1 MAFFMSSFMPS
12 FLLRSLMLI
21 MISLA
26 SFSANAQ
33 IPGFGGPAEAEIV
46 DINTLSKEEAD
57 RYLAGL
63 TDEEMRK
70 VLLKQI
76 EDRPEPVEMS
86 MMGESY
92 ISYAIMSLQDRSRL
106 FETELK
112 KVSDASQYYGSTLSR
127 RMNALFYTEGESALL
142 KVISTLALLLA
153 IGGIATSLAF
163 RPMRQFRD
171 NLRQDGHFP
180 VYLRL
185 GRSLTGITYDL
196 LKIAL
201 FMLITVPITFAIFDQ
216 ESSLRAFAS
225 SILIL
230 VAIVWA
236 MHEVLKELL
245 FSPVCKELFVK
256 GERSRTVYFWSM
268 LSFFALFAFALLS
281 SALLTILKFPS
292 ELIRLNTLVVVSFS
306 ILSLVIGVFL
316 IAHAKKV
323 HDDGFSDVLRTAVS
337 NNRYWLIVLMLIGFY
352 IIGFKNIII
361 AANLTAE
368 QRISPGYTYYAL
380 LMFIFMP
387 MYLRVIKLLIVVQ
400 PIKDSHAEPSLIPD
414 EKADD
419 ESDDQD
425 SDAQLLK
432 EDEHVLH
439 TSAKSNKWVRLV
451 FTLPYI
457 ILIILFTLEG
467 ANIGLLSWFSDGA
480 GSKFGQAA
488 TGVFFACM
496 LGVIAWNMVNTY
508 INKNL
513 PKVALDPKALMSG
526 EGGGSDAATRT
537 QTVLPIVR
545 NFALVLIVIMVLF
558 SVLSA
563 LNINTAPLLAG
574 AGVMGIAIGFGAQKL
589 VQDVVSGMFF
599 LFEDAFR
606 IGEYIDTGSLVGTVE
621 STSVRSLK
629 LRHHLGAV
637 QTVPYGE
644 IRSVKNLSRDFVI
657 MKLSFR
663 VPFDTDIELVRR
675 TIKKVG
681 QAMLLHEEL
690 GPDFIAPLKSQG
702 VQTAE
707 DDALLIRM
715 KFTAKPGKQWVI
727 RREAYRLVKD
737 ALEKKG
743 ITFATR
749 QVTVHIPENEH
760 PDPMAIQQAAG
771 AAIAAEQE
779 KQNNKK
785 PDPLA
790 DM

>member
-1 MAFFMSSFMPS
+1 MYSFILS
-12 FLLRSLMLI
+12 LLRPGMMLI
-21 MISLA
+21 MISLFSLSA
-26 SFSANAQ
+26 SAQ
-33 IPGFGGPAEAEIV
+33 IPGLGDATEAETV
-46 DINTLSKEEAD
+46 DINALSKEEAD

-63 TDEEMRK
+63 SDAEARK
-70 VLLKQI
+70 LLLKQI
-76 EDRPEPVEMS
+76 EDRPPPVEMS

-92 ISYAIMSLQDRSRL
+92 ISYAIMSLHDRSRM
-106 FETELK
+106 FELELK
-112 KVSDASQYYGSTLSR
+112 KISDARQDYGSTLSR

-142 KVISTLALLLA
+142 KVFSTLALLLA
-153 IGGIATSLAF
+153 IGGIATTMAF
-163 RPMRQFRD
+163 RPMHQFRD
-171 NLRQDGHFP
+171 NLRQNGHFP

-185 GRSLTGITYDL
+185 GRSLTGIVYDL
-196 LKIAL
+196 LKIGL
-201 FMLITVPITFAIFDQ
+201 FLLVTVPLTLVIFDQ
-216 ESSLRAFAS
+216 ESSLRAFAT
-225 SILIL
+225 SIFIL
-230 VAIVWA
+230 VAAIWMVRD
-236 MHEVLKELL
+236 VLKELL
-245 FSPVCKELFVK
+245 FSPICKELFIK
-256 GERSRTVYFWSM
+256 GERSRTIYYWSM
-268 LSFFALFAFALLS
+268 LGFFSCFAFAILS

-292 ELIRLNTLVVVSFS
+292 ELIRLNTLVIVTFS
-306 ILSLVIGVFL
+306 TLSLIIGVFM
-316 IAHAKKV
+316 ITYAKYK
-323 HDDGFSDVLRTAVS
+323 HDDGSPDALRTAVS
-337 NNRYWLIVLMLIGFY
+337 NNRYWLVVLMLVAFY
-352 IIGFKNIII
+352 IIGFKNIVI
-361 AANLTAE
+361 AENLTAD
-368 QRISPGYTYYAL
+368 QRLSPGYTYYAL

-400 PIKDSHAEPSLIPD
+400 PIKDMPVNML
-414 EKADD
+414 AD
-419 ESDDQD
+419 
-425 SDAQLLK
+425 
-432 EDEHVLH
+432 EDEDDARFHTDDDHVLR
-439 TSAKSNKWVRLV
+439 TSEKSNKWIRLV
-451 FTLPYI
+451 FTLPYM

-480 GSKFGQAA
+480 GSEFGEAA
-488 TGVFFACM
+488 TGVFLACM

-513 PKVALDPKALMSG
+513 PKVALDPKALMNG

-574 AGVMGIAIGFGAQKL
+574 AGVMGLAIGFGAQKL

-681 QAMLLHEEL
+681 QAMLQHEEL

-760 PDPMAIQQAAG
+760 LDPAKVQQAAG
-771 AAIAAEQE
+771 AAIAAEQQ
-779 KQNNKK
+779 KLPNKK
-785 PDPLA
+785 PDPMA